1 MWYIYV
7 LESLTDKKWY
17 TGLTNDINARLRK
30 HNTGQ
35 VKSTK
40 SRKPFKII
48 YYEFCLHKKDA
59 EAREKYLKSG
69 MGKRYI
75 KNRLKNYLN
84 F

>member
-1 MWYIYV
+1 MWYIYI
-7 LESLTDKKWY
+7 LESLKDHKWY
-17 TGLTNDINARLRK
+17 TGFTNNIEARLIK

-35 VKSTK
+35 VFSTE
-40 SRKPFKII
+40 SRKPFKMI
-48 YYEFCLHKKDA
+48 YYEACLHKKDA
-59 EAREKYLKSG
+59 EAREKYPKSG